1 MAKLNRFQMREVV
14 EWKGLTRDNHLASLF
29 RIAPQKASDLMVEL
43 LAYQQGGSLD
53 TLLSQFPTKEF
64 ENDEEFYW
72 DVIGSSRTNQ
82 ALVEARDEAGNVIT
96 TSSSGNVGANTAPFT
111 LVFDKDMFADG
122 ETIVGNFDIYKFRIL
137 GDGRLVGS
145 NVEYSVELEGG
156 NEDGVP
162 AERLLPGELFSVEAA
177 YVEAEMSREVGDVRF
192 SAPVSM
198 RNEFTHIRL
207 KHKVPGNKL
216 NKQLKI
222 GIPIKVNGKSQIT
235 EMWMHKVDY
244 EVEQQFREYKNNAL
258 ADSRSNRNSNGEYTN
273 IGKSGSAIKKGAG
286 LYEQMEVA
294 NCHYYNDI
302 NSILKLIENA
312 LYDLV
317 SGRIDYK
324 NRTFVLTTGAKGAEI
339 FNKAVGKEVSGWT
352 PLFQFNGD
360 NLGVVKKT
368 TNQIHDTALSA
379 GYMFTEYRAPMGVTL
394 KVNVDPSYDDPVKRG
409 KILHPAGGFAYSYRF
424 DIMDIGTMDQP
435 NIFKVGIKGKSEYRG
450 YQWGP
455 FRNPFTGQTDNP
467 NASYDEDSAVI
478 HKYADLGV
486 CVLDPTRT
494 VHFIPS
500 VLEA

>member
-1 MAKLNRFQMREVV
+1 MAKLNRFEMREQVDW
-14 EWKGLTRDNHLASLF
+14 EGLTKDNHLASIF

-43 LAYQQGGSLD
+43 LAYKQGGSLD
-53 TLLSQFPTKEF
+53 TLLSQFPVKEF
-64 ENDEEFYW
+64 ENDEEYYW
-72 DVIGSSRTNQ
+72 DVVGSARTNVPLIE
-82 ALVEARDEAGNVIT
+82 ALDESGQPVTNA
-96 TSSSGNVGANTAPFT
+96 SGNVGAGTAPFT
-111 LVFDKDMFADG
+111 LIFDRDMFADG

-137 GDGRLVGS
+137 GDGRLMGS
-145 NVEYSVELEGG
+145 NVAYTVELEGG

-162 AERLLPGELFSVEAA
+162 AERLLAGELFSVEAA
-177 YVEAEMSREVGDVRF
+177 YVEAEMSREVGDIRF

-198 RNEFTHIRL
+198 RNEFSHIRI

-216 NKQLKI
+216 DKKLQI
-222 GIPIKVNGKSQIT
+222 GIPIKVNGKKT
-235 EMWMHKVDY
+235 TTNMWMHKVDY
-244 EVEQQFREYKNNAL
+244 EVEEQFREYKNNAL

-273 IGKSGSAIKKGAG
+273 IGKSGSVIKKGAG

-294 NCHYYNDI
+294 NCFYYNDV

-317 SGRIDYK
+317 AGKIDYK
-324 NRTFVLTTGAKGAEI
+324 SRSFVLTTGAKGAEV
-339 FNKAVGKEVSGWT
+339 FNKAVKQEVSGWT

-360 NLGVVKKT
+360 NLGVIKKT
-368 TNQIHDTALSA
+368 TNEIHDTALSA
-379 GYMFTEYRAPMGVTL
+379 GYMFTEYRAPMGITL

-409 KILHPAGGFAYSYRF
+409 KVLHPAGGFAYSYRF
-424 DIMDIGTMDQP
+424 DIMDMGTANEP
-435 NIFKVGIKGKSEYRG
+435 NIFKCAIKNRHEYRG
-450 YQWGP
+450 YLWGP

-467 NASYDEDSAVI
+467 SASYDEDSAVI
-478 HKYADLGV
+478 HKYADLGI